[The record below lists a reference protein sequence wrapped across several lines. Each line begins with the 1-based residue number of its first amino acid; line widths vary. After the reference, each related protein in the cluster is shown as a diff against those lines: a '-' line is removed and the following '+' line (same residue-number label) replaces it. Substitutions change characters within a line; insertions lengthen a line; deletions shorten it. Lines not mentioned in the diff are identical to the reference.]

1 MQQQMCDRATTTCRA
16 AEIRE
21 HVQPLGNHS
30 AGASEDLGGLR
41 EIVPLRAHARP
52 QRVRR
57 LMGILETTAVC
68 PFRRQAGGRLR
79 VRATLGH
86 QQYAQLPMPA
96 TPCKTPHQSSPAPL
110 CLLENRPRREA
121 ERRFDRS
128 SPWLCLLLVCL
139 WLGAQVQGAEP
150 VRVGILGLDNYQGVA
165 YTQLFNNPLAEGE
178 LAGLR
183 VVAVL
188 PDPSPDYPESRALT
202 ERWLGQIGQLYQNPK
217 QGSPTVAPPQ
227 VVGSLNEF
235 LQKVDV
241 VLMASLDGHQHL
253 AQATPVLQAG
263 KPLFI
268 TRPLA
273 ATPEEANAI
282 LDVAHRTG
290 TPCWSSSQHRF
301 SPGFS
306 GMRDHPE
313 VGSVLGCDVY
323 GGFDLKNSAGADA
336 FIRPLHSLET
346 VFAIMGPGCVSVASH
361 STPTAEIYVMA
372 WGDGRVATYRG
383 IKEGAVKWSATVF
396 GSKGVSTAG
405 VYGHGIP
412 VQGVVPTK
420 DKYMGYE
427 GIGVEIA
434 KFFKG
439 GPVPVAASETRQIFA
454 LLQAA
459 QSSQQQQGARVEVRL
474 P

>member
-1 MQQQMCDRATTTCRA
+1 
-16 AEIRE
+16 
-21 HVQPLGNHS
+21 
-30 AGASEDLGGLR
+30 
-41 EIVPLRAHARP
+41 
-52 QRVRR
+52 
-57 LMGILETTAVC
+57 
-68 PFRRQAGGRLR
+68 
-79 VRATLGH
+79 
-86 QQYAQLPMPA
+86 MP
-96 TPCKTPHQSSPAPL
+96 PSPRKTPLQSPLAPPFL
-110 CLLENRPRREA
+110 PQNLSRREA
-121 ERRFDRS
+121 GPRIERC
-128 SPWLCLLLVCL
+128 SPWLCLLFVCL

-165 YTQLFNNPLAEGE
+165 YAQLFNNPLAEGD

-217 QGSPTVAPPQ
+217 QGSPTVAPPE

-273 ATPEEANAI
+273 ATREEANAI
-282 LDVAHRTG
+282 LDVAQRTG

-336 FIRPLHSLET
+336 FTRPLHSIET
-346 VFAIMGPGCVSVASH
+346 VFAIMGNGCVSVASN
-361 STPTAEIYVMA
+361 STSTAEIYVME

-383 IKEGAVKWSATVF
+383 IKEGSVKWSATVF

-420 DKYMGYE
+420 DKYMGYG

-439 GPVPVAASETRQIFA
+439 GPVPVAPSETRQIFA
-454 LLQAA
+454 LLHAV
-459 QSSQQQQGARVEVRL
+459 QSSKQQQGARVEVPL
-474 P
+474 PQGAAR